1 MVPAAPFAAHRPSFS
16 RIPAQIRDMK
26 QSATARSVGSLVAAG
41 LIRPEEA
48 SGLERVA
55 ERYAVAVTPHLA
67 ERILEAGEPLARQF
81 LPAVQE
87 LEAESGER
95 ADPIGDGAHSPVP
108 GIVHRYPDRVLLK
121 LHHACPVYCRFCFR
135 REMVGPGGDA
145 LSPAALETALDYVR
159 AHEEVWEVVLTGGD
173 PLALS
178 PRRLREV
185 VAALDRIPH
194 VEVVRLHSRVPV
206 ADPDRVTPELVSA
219 LRGADTAT
227 WLAVHC
233 NHSAELSAPVRAA
246 LARLADAGIPL
257 VAQTVLLKGVNDDAT
272 TLEQLFRQ
280 LVRNRV
286 KPYYLSHPD
295 LAPGTGHFR
304 VSIAAG
310 QALMRRLRGR
320 VSGLC
325 QPTYIL
331 DIPGG
336 YGKVPVGPTYLRDGA
351 DGMLVED
358 PCGNHHPYPPA
369 ASGEGAPEGE
379 AP

>member
-1 MVPAAPFAAHRPSFS
+1 
-16 RIPAQIRDMK
+16 MK
-26 QSATARSVGSLVAAG
+26 QSATARSVDSLVSAG

-48 SGLERVA
+48 AGLERVA
-55 ERYAVAVTPHLA
+55 ERYAIAVTPHLV

-81 LPAVQE
+81 LPTARE
-87 LEAESGER
+87 LETEPGER
-95 ADPIGDGAHSPVP
+95 EDPIGDDAHSPVP

-135 REMVGPGGDA
+135 REMVGPGGEA
-145 LSPAALETALDYVR
+145 LAPAALEAALDYVR
-159 AHEEVWEVVLTGGD
+159 GHEEVWEVVLTGGD

-178 PRRLREV
+178 PRRLEAV
-185 VAALDRIPH
+185 ISALDRISH
-194 VEVVRLHSRVPV
+194 VGVVRLHSRVPV
-206 ADPDRVTPELVSA
+206 ADPGRVTPELVSA
-219 LRGADTAT
+219 LRATDTAV
-227 WLAVHC
+227 WMAVHC
-233 NHSAELSAPVRAA
+233 NHAAELDAPVRAA
-246 LARLADAGIPL
+246 LARLVDAGIPL
-257 VAQTVLLKGVNDDAT
+257 VAQTVLLKGVNDDAA

-304 VSIAAG
+304 LPVSRG
-310 QALMRRLRGR
+310 QELMRRLRGH

-336 YGKVPVGPTYLRDGA
+336 YGKVPVGPNYLHADG

-369 ASGEGAPEGE
+369 ISGDGAQRSTTGDE
-379 AP
+379 

>member
-1 MVPAAPFAAHRPSFS
+1 
-16 RIPAQIRDMK
+16 MK
-26 QSATARSVGSLVAAG
+26 QSATARSVDSLVSAG

-48 SGLERVA
+48 AGLERVA
-55 ERYAVAVTPHLA
+55 ERYAVAVTPHLV

-81 LPAVQE
+81 LPTVRE
-87 LEAESGER
+87 LETEPGER
-95 ADPIGDGAHSPVP
+95 EDPIGDDAHSPVP

-135 REMVGPGGDA
+135 REMVGPGGEA
-145 LSPAALETALDYVR
+145 LAPAALEAALDYVR
-159 AHEEVWEVVLTGGD
+159 GHEEVWEVVLTGGD

-178 PRRLREV
+178 PRRLEAV
-185 VAALDRIPH
+185 ISALDRIPH
-194 VEVVRLHSRVPV
+194 VGVVRLHSRVPV
-206 ADPDRVTPELVSA
+206 ADPGRVTPELVSA
-219 LRGADTAT
+219 LRAADTAV
-227 WLAVHC
+227 WMAVHC
-233 NHSAELSAPVRAA
+233 NHAAELDAPVRAA
-246 LARLADAGIPL
+246 LARLVDAGIPL
-257 VAQTVLLKGVNDDAT
+257 VAQTVLLKGVNDDAA

-304 VSIAAG
+304 LPIARG
-310 QALMRRLRGR
+310 QELMRRLRGH

-336 YGKVPVGPTYLRDGA
+336 YGKVPVGPNYLHADG

-369 ASGEGAPEGE
+369 VPRDGAQRSTTGDE
-379 AP
+379 